1 MSHVFY
7 YTSSGRII
15 TGELLAIRPP
25 LDPLPARAELR
36 VPGIPGI
43 FIIDADRLH
52 YPQSQA
58 PAPAPAK
65 TASAAAAALKP
76 PTPPK
81 RGQLP
86 LFA

>member
-1 MSHVFY
+1 MSQVFY
-7 YTSSGRII
+7 YTSTGRII

-52 YPQSQA
+52 YPDAPALA
-58 PAPAPAK
+58 PAPPP
-65 TASAAAAALKP
+65 TTRAAARAAAS
-76 PTPPK
+76 TTAAPK
-81 RGQLP
+81 QLG

>member
-1 MSHVFY
+1 MSHVFFH
-7 YTSSGRII
+7 TSSGRII

-36 VPGIPGI
+36 VPSIPGI

-52 YPQSQA
+52 YPQTQ
-58 PAPAPAK
+58 APAPAK
-65 TASAAAAALKP
+65 TASAAVAAPKP

-81 RGQLP
+81 RGQLS